1 MEVMKRTFIEKV
13 ILIAA
18 WLVLIGGIVCGT
30 VVSKCILES
39 NLDMCVPQAFCTFVG
54 SIFCSIIGW
63 AVLLEV
69 IKISDRLRQIEK
81 RLSDKKG

>member
-39 NLDMCVPQAFCTFVG
+39 NLDMCVPRAFCTFVG
-54 SIFCSIIGW
+54 SIFCSIVGW